1 MAHKTTYKVQSRRKR
16 EGKTDY
22 RSRLGML
29 LSHKPRFVVR
39 KSNNNIALQIVEY
52 HPDGDRAL
60 ASAHS
65 KELMEFGYTGHG
77 GNAKAGYLVGYLGG
91 TRAVKNKIDAAVLD
105 IGMAPPVKG
114 STVFAVLLGAVE
126 AGLSVPHNNEILPPV
141 ERFSDLADVKKKI
154 TGA

>member
-1 MAHKTTYKVQSRRKR
+1 MI
-16 EGKTDY
+16 
-22 RSRLGML
+22 
-29 LSHKPRFVVR
+29 LSHKPRLVVR

-52 HPDGDRAL
+52 HPEGDRAL

-65 KELMEFGYTGHG
+65 KELMELGYTGHG

-91 TRAVKNKIDAAVLD
+91 TRAVKNKIDKGV
-105 IGMAPPVKG
+105 APPVKG
-114 STVFAVLLGAVE
+114 STVFAVLLGAIE
-126 AGLSVPHNNEILPPV
+126 AGLDVPHNKEILPPV